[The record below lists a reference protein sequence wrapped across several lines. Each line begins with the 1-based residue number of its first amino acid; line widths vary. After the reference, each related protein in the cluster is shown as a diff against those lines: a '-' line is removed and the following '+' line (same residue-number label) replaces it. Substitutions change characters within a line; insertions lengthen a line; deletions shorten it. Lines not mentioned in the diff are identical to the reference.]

1 MNSPQTSRREAGF
14 SLTELLIVVA
24 VIAALIAI
32 IIPVSNKVMA
42 SNKTNNAVT
51 QATQLSGKIKAL
63 YRGGPNYG
71 GLTVAIAMNAGAVP
85 EEMRNGTALV
95 NPWGGAVLL
104 APTNVGGGTNNAIR
118 VTYQRV
124 PQSACINMASNVSA
138 QFDVVTV
145 NSTVTK
151 AYGTTGSADPAA
163 LSTACNNA
171 TNNPMIFDLL

>member
-1 MNSPQTSRREAGF
+1 
-14 SLTELLIVVA
+14 
-24 VIAALIAI
+24 
-32 IIPVSNKVMA
+32 
-42 SNKTNNAVT
+42 
-51 QATQLSGKIKAL
+51 
-63 YRGGPNYG
+63 
-71 GLTVAIAMNAGAVP
+71 
-85 EEMRNGTALV
+85 MRNGTALV

-171 TNNPMIFDLL
+171 TNNTMIFDLL